1 MSKFLFDTTV
11 FIDCLQRNNLD
22 AVRHVQTV
30 IEGTDSGCCSVITE
44 AELWAGIR
52 NRREELDR
60 AALMSKFEI
69 IPVTSNIARL
79 AGGLLRGRSVGEI
92 KAHFGDALIAASAMQ
107 VGETVL
113 TADRASQRVSGS
125 QAQYLVY
132 R

>member
-1 MSKFLFDTTV
+1 MPRFLFDTSAL
-11 FIDCLQRNNLD
+11 IDYLNRNNQN
-22 AVRHVQTV
+22 AITYVEAV
-30 IEGTDSGCCSVITE
+30 IEGSESGRCSVITE